1 MRIFSVL
8 LLIALVSGL
17 ILAGYATLARFKLAG
32 EVNARSLAVSVGRAS
47 GSPGEMLNDA
57 GRCKRSRPGVWRCS
71 EVGREGSG
79 QAVYRVRLRDN
90 SSCWDAR
97 LERGAMMDE
106 RVSGCVH
113 RWQWSLVH

>member
-8 LLIALVSGL
+8 LLIGL
-17 ILAGYATLARFKLAG
+17 FFGAYAMLARFALAG

-47 GSPGEMLNDA
+47 GSPGEMLNDL
-57 GRCKRSRPGVWRCS
+57 GKCKRSRPGEWRCS
-71 EVGREGSG
+71 EVDREGSG
-79 QAVYRVRLRDN
+79 RAVYHVHEN
-90 SSCWDAR
+90 GNCWDAR
-97 LERGAMMDE
+97 LLRGAMMDE